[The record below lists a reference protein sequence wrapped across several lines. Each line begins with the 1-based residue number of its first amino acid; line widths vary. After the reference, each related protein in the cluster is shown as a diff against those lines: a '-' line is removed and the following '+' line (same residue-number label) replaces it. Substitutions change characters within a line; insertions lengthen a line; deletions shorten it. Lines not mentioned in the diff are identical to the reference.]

1 MPAYIHILLVP
12 VCPDLRP
19 CSEAQTEDDAAD
31 NSGHRG
37 EGEAAAANTAAH
49 LLRGQHPNL
58 LYTPGKN
65 KVYKKIC
72 LYKTQER
79 KRKRERERE
88 REREGGDLEF

>member
-65 KVYKKIC
+65 KVYKKN
-72 LYKTQER
+72 LFVQGTREK
-79 KRKRERERE
+79 ERERE
-88 REREGGDLEF
+88 RDLEF